1 MEQFHFHFANLAPD
15 FNNSLKTALVRAVKW
30 IESKP
35 FTFIP
40 VSSDVFI
47 GFMFFFLTQHQ
58 FKMDINGAAI
68 SICPLE
74 RFRVRFTHTLLHCSL
89 STLCCGGELWLK
101 ELSQSVLQLLCQTV
115 SSWKVPVWAHSPAK
129 IRRKRKKRK
138 STTELNV
145 QCFSSVSSLLSLSLS
160 FSLAFGRRRLWRCL
174 HLSLFASSWMIL
186 WLCEI
191 GGLKNK
197 IKKNNNQN
205 KVAMTDRCSESCL
218 TDSRSFQG
226 VWGRGLKY
234 SM

>member
-1 MEQFHFHFANLAPD
+1 
-15 FNNSLKTALVRAVKW
+15 
-30 IESKP
+30 
-35 FTFIP
+35 
-40 VSSDVFI
+40 
-47 GFMFFFLTQHQ
+47 
-58 FKMDINGAAI
+58 MDINGAAI